1 MRGLLVNKPYE
12 TGINSFLGDTI
23 ELGVISPKLD
33 TAIFYHFLEDQNSQI
48 KSIIKTMIT

>member
-33 TAIFYHFLEDQNSQI
+33 TAIFLSFSGGPEFPD
-48 KSIIKTMIT
+48 KKA